1 MLRFLCC
8 AIAALFM
15 SAAYAAR
22 AAERPTA
29 YDLIIARHAKA
40 NGVPEA
46 FVHRIVMRE
55 SRYKPGVVR
64 NRCYGL
70 MQIKHA
76 TARSMGYSGE
86 PRGLLDPEVNLTYA
100 VPYLANAYRLAE
112 GNEDR
117 ATALFSRGYYDL
129 AKRKKMLGELRTATT
144 AAVGQQTGPQP
155 PVPPRSPIASLFSF
169 LAGPPGAAAAKSPPQ
184 PEE

>member
-1 MLRFLCC
+1 MLRFVCC
-8 AIAALFM
+8 AIAALLM
-15 SAAYAAR
+15 SAAFTAR
-22 AAERPTA
+22 AAERPMA
-29 YDLIIARHAKA
+29 YDLIIAKHAKA

-55 SRYKPGVVR
+55 SRYNPGVVR

-70 MQIKHA
+70 MQIKYA

-86 PRGLLDPEVNLTYA
+86 ARGLLDPEVNLTYA

-117 ATALFSRGYYDL
+117 AMALFSRGYYDR
-129 AKRKKMLGELRTATT
+129 AKRKKRLGELRTATT
-144 AAVGQQTGPQP
+144 ATVGLETAPQP
-155 PVPPRSPIASLFSF
+155 PVPPRSP
-169 LAGPPGAAAAKSPPQ
+169 LAGPFSLLAGSPGAAAAETPPQ
-184 PEE
+184 PSN